1 MPSVERARTG
11 IPGLDDILG
20 GGLPRNRLYLVQGDP
35 GVGKTTLGLQF
46 LREGVA
52 NGETC
57 MYVTLSETVEEIEGV
72 AASHGWSL
80 DGIRVH
86 EHSAG
91 EQLEAHHTIFYASE
105 VDLTETMGKLL
116 TAVDEVRPTR
126 IVFDSLSE
134 LRLLA
139 GDVLRYRREILA
151 LKQHFAG
158 GKCTVMLLDD
168 RTSDAGDRQLQSL
181 CHGVLLLEQDAPS
194 YGADHR
200 RLRVTKMR
208 GLQFRSGFHDFAVRT
223 GGLDVYPRLIA
234 AEHRSELPTEIVS
247 SGIEELDRLLGG
259 GLDRGAS
266 TVLLGPSGSGKSTVA
281 TQFAVAAAGRGQSTA
296 MYCFDESPAMLFA
309 RSKGLGIDL
318 QKHVES
324 GLITVQPIDPSE
336 LMAGEF
342 VHLVREAVENT
353 GVQMVVIDSLTGY
366 LNAMPEER
374 SLMLVLHELLTYLG
388 QKGVTSFLIMTQH
401 GMVGTNMS
409 TTVDI
414 SYLADTV
421 LLFRFFEHAGEVR
434 QALSV
439 FKRRGGAHE
448 RSIREMSLG
457 APKGII
463 LGQPLR
469 QFRGVLT
476 GVPLYDMSRE
486 ENA

>member
-1 MPSVERARTG
+1 
-11 IPGLDDILG
+11 
-20 GGLPRNRLYLVQGDP
+20 
-35 GVGKTTLGLQF
+35 
-46 LREGVA
+46 
-52 NGETC
+52 
-57 MYVTLSETVEEIEGV
+57 
-72 AASHGWSL
+72 
-80 DGIRVH
+80 
-86 EHSAG
+86 
-91 EQLEAHHTIFYASE
+91 
-105 VDLTETMGKLL
+105 
-116 TAVDEVRPTR
+116 
-126 IVFDSLSE
+126 
-134 LRLLA
+134 
-139 GDVLRYRREILA
+139 
-151 LKQHFAG
+151 
-158 GKCTVMLLDD
+158 
-168 RTSDAGDRQLQSL
+168 
-181 CHGVLLLEQDAPS
+181 
-194 YGADHR
+194 
-200 RLRVTKMR
+200 
-208 GLQFRSGFHDFAVRT
+208 
-223 GGLDVYPRLIA
+223 
-234 AEHRSELPTEIVS
+234 
-247 SGIEELDRLLGG
+247 
-259 GLDRGAS
+259 
-266 TVLLGPSGSGKSTVA
+266 
-281 TQFAVAAAGRGQSTA
+281 
-296 MYCFDESPAMLFA
+296 
-309 RSKGLGIDL
+309 L